1 MGDQEKSQTSQTP
14 KTMGLTYG
22 GHKLV
27 ENTTKKVC
35 SKNPVIISKQY
46 SDILFLGMIIPHL
59 IDDLRER
66 NKNNHKRK
74 YIFLQHYKRIA
85 YFLDKIQQEEFDT

>member
-1 MGDQEKSQTSQTP
+1 MGDQEKLQTSQTP

-59 IDDLRER
+59 IDDPRER
-66 NKNNHKRK
+66 NKKTIKENTF
-74 YIFLQHYKRIA
+74 FLQHYKRIA
-85 YFLDKIQQEEFDT
+85 YFLDKIHQEEFDT

>member
-1 MGDQEKSQTSQTP
+1 
-14 KTMGLTYG
+14 MGLTYG

-35 SKNPVIISKQY
+35 SKKNLVILSKQD

-59 IDDLRER
+59 IDDPRER
-66 NKNNHKRK
+66 NKKIIKENTFFCNITRELL
-74 YIFLQHYKRIA
+74 IFWIKVQ
-85 YFLDKIQQEEFDT
+85 